1 MIIGIDFGRHRV
13 GIATS
18 AGEFALPAQ
27 VLSVSGL
34 SDALN
39 QVSTLLN
46 HYAAVEIVLGLPEGP
61 LRASVERFGH
71 ALAQQTGLPVHLFDE
86 TLSSV
91 EAQRKLLASQR
102 KQTFR
107 KQMHDAAAAA
117 VILQSYLDAQQKH

>member
-1 MIIGIDFGRHRV
+1 MIIGIDFGRRSV

-18 AGEFALPAQ
+18 TGEFALPER
-27 VLSVSGL
+27 VLSVSGF

-61 LRASVERFGH
+61 LRAIVERFGH
-71 ALAQQTGLPVHLFDE
+71 ALGKQTGVPVHLFDE

-107 KQMHDAAAAA
+107 KRMHDAAAAA
-117 VILQSYLDAQQKH
+117 VILQSYLDAQKKY